1 MSLATKYRP
10 KSFEDGFIGQELVA
24 EILKKNI
31 EHKTFKNAMLF
42 SGTSGCGKTT
52 SARIVANLINNNKGS
67 PIEIDAASNNGVD
80 QVRNIIEESSKK
92 SLVSEYKVFIID
104 ECHMITKSGWNAYL
118 KCIEECPK
126 FTIFIFCT
134 TNPTN
139 IPETVL
145 NRLQIFNFVP
155 LTSDKIYNKLI
166 DICKKEEFT
175 NYEKVC
181 DFISKTCKGEM
192 RTAITNLE
200 QVADFSKDLNL
211 DVAKKLCGENNY
223 QYFYYLT
230 KALQENNSEEI
241 VKNINDIYLE
251 GIDLKT
257 FIKNYANFLVD
268 LSIYCIYHQI
278 NITSI
283 PKYLDSKENPIIS
296 HLVKDKNSNYYID
309 LSNRV
314 FDIYFKIKNEDVVKN
329 LIISLLVGELFDR
342 TN

>member
-92 SLVSEYKVFIID
+92 SLVSEYKIFIID
-104 ECHMITKSGWNAYL
+104 ECHMITKQGWNAYL

-134 TNPTN
+134 TNPTS

-155 LTSDKIYNKLI
+155 LSPDKIYNRLI
-166 DICKKEEFT
+166 DICKEEEFT
-175 NYEKVC
+175 NYERVC
-181 DFISKTCKGEM
+181 DFISKTCKGKM

-211 DVAKKLCGENNY
+211 DVAKKLCGEYNY
-223 QYFYYLT
+223 NYFYHLT
-230 KALQENNSEEI
+230 KALQKSNSEEI
-241 VKNINDIYLE
+241 IKIINNIYLE
-251 GIDLKT
+251 GIDLKI

-268 LSIYCIYHQI
+268 LSLYSIYHQI
-278 NITSI
+278 TLTDI
-283 PKYLDSKENPIIS
+283 PNYLDSKENPLIS
-296 HLVKDKNSNYYID
+296 YLVKDKNSSYYMS
-309 LSNRV
+309 LSNKLL
-314 FDIYFKIKNEDVVKN
+314 DIYMKIKNEDYIKN
-329 LIISLLVGELFDR
+329 IIISLLVGE
-342 TN
+342 